1 MIRILATYIKEW
13 HLIRRDLGGL
23 ALLFLMP
30 ILLIVI
36 MTLVQD
42 GPFKDYKDHEFEAL
56 FVNEDGGRVANSMKE
71 GLIKT
76 KQFKLIEK
84 VHGELLDLQK
94 TQKLIQAGHYK
105 IAIII
110 PKGVSAEVVNNA
122 NLVANEIARKMGM
135 GASLPHRE
143 IRDSIQIHL
152 MFDPV
157 TKPDFR
163 MAIMNAVDKFNTK
176 IQSDIVLDRV
186 SDIAKSQAN
195 DTSSV
200 DIAKLLHSV
209 GIMESMPGNK
219 KQLLSKMNSVQHNV
233 PAWAIFGMFFMVIV
247 ICDNLISERIG
258 GSWTR
263 LKLIPGSFAD
273 ILIGK
278 VLFYIFLG
286 IAQFYVMIIVGIYF
300 MPLLQLPALVVG
312 ESHLL
317 LFTMIFSISACASTF
332 GILVGT
338 LFSTTHQALP
348 VGAISVVILSAVG
361 GVWVPID
368 VLPDSLKAVSVIS
381 PMRYALSGINNIL
394 LRNAGWQHVLQPIV
408 ILLSGSILT
417 MVISWLIEQ
426 RRSK

>member
-1 MIRILATYIKEW
+1 MKRILATYIKEW

-42 GPFKDYKDHEFEAL
+42 GPFKDYKDHMFEAL
-56 FVNEDGGRVANSMKE
+56 FVDEDGGRVANSMKE
-71 GLIKT
+71 GLLET
-76 KQFKLIEK
+76 KQFKLIETINNEVLTLSK
-84 VHGELLDLQK
+84 AQSQIRSGNY
-94 TQKLIQAGHYK
+94 KL
-105 IAIII
+105 AIII

-143 IRDSIQIHL
+143 GRDSIQIHL

-186 SDIAKSQAN
+186 SNIAKSETA

-209 GIMESMPGNK
+209 GIIESMPGNK

-247 ICDNLISERIG
+247 ICDNLISERTG

-263 LKLIPGSFAD
+263 LKLIPGSFAH
-273 ILIGK
+273 ILMGK
-278 VLFYIFLG
+278 VFFYIVLG
-286 IAQFYVMIIVGIYF
+286 IAQFYVMILIGMYL
-300 MPLLQLPALVVG
+300 MPLLKLPALVVG
-312 ESHLL
+312 NNPFA
-317 LFTMIFSISACASTF
+317 LFAMIFSISACASTF

-368 VLPDSLKAVSVIS
+368 VLPDSLKTISIIS
-381 PMRYALSGINNIL
+381 PMRYALAGVNNIL
-394 LRNAGWQHVLQPIV
+394 LRDGGWMSIFQPLL
-408 ILLSGSILT
+408 ILLSGSMLT
-417 MVISWLIEQ
+417 MFLAWMIEQ

>member
-1 MIRILATYIKEW
+1 MRRILATYIKEW

-71 GLIKT
+71 GLLKT

-84 VHGELLDLQK
+84 VHGELLDLQRTK
-94 TQKLIQAGHYK
+94 KLIQEGHYK

-135 GASLPHRE
+135 GASLLHRE
-143 IRDSIQIHL
+143 TRDSIQIHL

-186 SDIAKSQAN
+186 SNIAKSQTN
-195 DTSSV
+195 DTASL

-278 VLFYIFLG
+278 VFFYIFLG
-286 IAQFYVMIIVGIYF
+286 IAQFYVMILVGIYF

-312 ESHLL
+312 DNYLL
-317 LFTMIFSISACASTF
+317 LFAMIFAISACASTF

-394 LRNAGWQHVLQPIV
+394 LRDAGWQNVLQPIV

-417 MVISWLIEQ
+417 MVISWIIEQ